1 MFIKKDAN
9 LIVDLINA
17 YLPKELAEDPDIII
31 AGGFALNAFLASEA
45 LTGVSEEIASVIKNN
60 IITNPLMK
68 FSDIDLW
75 LMKDSTSKF
84 APLFQHVPNGSNPS
98 KGAKHPFELGP
109 EISGQKLSCGRWSDW
124 ANTYTIYH
132 NSNKGVK
139 HVPIQCIVKPQ
150 SSTEDLISGF
160 DLGICSV
167 GIYRGEFIIHE
178 SLVNSLKE
186 KEIRYNNRNS
196 FENKPLGP
204 RVFQSLRFFKYRTKT
219 GFQFSKDLYDDVLA
233 TMSDANTFWIE
244 AKKSGAIT
252 QHGSVAAP
260 GVKVKIT
267 TAKDYEQEI
276 VTKESL
282 VGMIRKL
289 SQLFF
294 EMQKMSHWNITH
306 ALFFQDSEIFS
317 VKGVIEKN
325 LVDSEK
331 AKATANALDDLFN
344 DII

>member
-17 YLPKELAEDPDIII
+17 YLPKELAEDRDIII

-60 IITNPLMK
+60 IITNPIMK

-84 APLFQHVPNGSNPS
+84 VPLFQHVPNGSNPS
-98 KGAKHPFELGP
+98 KKAKHPLQLGL
-109 EISGQKLSCGRWSDW
+109 EISGQKLSCERWSDW
-124 ANTYTIYH
+124 ANTYTTFR
-132 NSNKGVK
+132 SPNKGIK
-139 HVPIQCIVKPQ
+139 LVPIQCIVKPQ

-178 SLVNSLKE
+178 SLIDSLKE

-196 FENKPLGP
+196 FENKSLGS
-204 RVFQSLRFFKYRTKT
+204 RIFQAIRFFKYHTKT
-219 GFQFSKDLYDDVLA
+219 NFPFSKDLYDDVLA

-252 QHGSVAAP
+252 KYGSVTTP

-267 TAKDYEQEI
+267 TTKDYEQEVI
-276 VTKESL
+276 AKETL
-282 VGMIRKL
+282 VGMINRL
-289 SQLFF
+289 AQLFA
-294 EMQKMSHWNITH
+294 EMQKMSHWNVTH

-331 AKATANALDDLFN
+331 AKATAKALDDLFN
-344 DII
+344 DLI

>member
-9 LIVDLINA
+9 LVVDLINA

-45 LTGVSEEIASVIKNN
+45 LTGVSEEIASVIKSN

-75 LMKDSTSKF
+75 LTEGSTSKF

-98 KGAKHPFELGP
+98 KKAKHPLGEGL
-109 EISGQKLSCGRWSDW
+109 EISGQRLSCERWSDW
-124 ANTYTIYH
+124 ANTYTAFH
-132 NSNKGVK
+132 NGNKGGKPVT
-139 HVPIQCIVKPQ
+139 IQCIVKPQ

-178 SLVNSLKE
+178 SLFDSLKE

-196 FENKPLGP
+196 FGKKSLGS

-252 QHGSVAAP
+252 QYGFIANP

-267 TAKDYEQEI
+267 TTKDYEQEI
-276 VTKESL
+276 IAKESL
-282 VGMIRKL
+282 IGMINRL
-289 SQLFF
+289 AQLFF
-294 EMQKMSHWNITH
+294 EMQKMSHWNVTH

-317 VKGVIEKN
+317 VKGIIEKN

-331 AKATANALDDLFN
+331 AKATAKALDDLFN
-344 DII
+344 DLI

>member
-1 MFIKKDAN
+1 
-9 LIVDLINA
+9 
-17 YLPKELAEDPDIII
+17 
-31 AGGFALNAFLASEA
+31 LASEA
-45 LTGVSEEIASVIKNN
+45 LTGVSEEIASVIKSN

-75 LMKDSTSKF
+75 LTEGSTSKF

-98 KGAKHPFELGP
+98 KKAKHPLGEGL
-109 EISGQKLSCGRWSDW
+109 EISGQRLSCERWSDW
-124 ANTYTIYH
+124 ANTYH
-132 NSNKGVK
+132 SPNKGRQL
-139 HVPIQCIVKPQ
+139 VPIQCIVKPQ
-150 SSTEDLISGF
+150 SLVEDLISGF

-178 SLVNSLKE
+178 SLFDSLKE

-196 FENKPLGP
+196 FGKKSLGS

-252 QHGSVAAP
+252 QYGFIANP

-267 TAKDYEQEI
+267 TTKDYEQEI
-276 VTKESL
+276 IAKESL
-282 VGMIRKL
+282 IGMINRL
-289 SQLFF
+289 AQLFF
-294 EMQKMSHWNITH
+294 EMQKMSHWNVTH

-317 VKGVIEKN
+317 VKGIIEKN

-331 AKATANALDDLFN
+331 AKATAKALDDLFN
-344 DII
+344 DLI

>member
-60 IITNPLMK
+60 IIINPLMK

-75 LMKDSTSKF
+75 LTEGSTSKF

-98 KGAKHPFELGP
+98 KRSKHPLEGGL
-109 EISGQKLSCGRWSDW
+109 EISGQKLSCEMWSDW
-124 ANTYTIYH
+124 ANTYH
-132 NSNKGVK
+132 SPNKGRK
-139 HVPIQCIVKPQ
+139 LVPIQCIVKPQ
-150 SSTEDLISGF
+150 SLAEDLISGF

-178 SLVNSLKE
+178 SLFDSLKE

-196 FENKPLGP
+196 FGNKSLGS
-204 RVFQSLRFFKYRTKT
+204 RVFQSLRFFKYRAKT
-219 GFQFSKDLYDDVLA
+219 SFQFSKDLYDDVMT
-233 TMSDANTFWIE
+233 TMSDANNFWIE
-244 AKKSGAIT
+244 ARKSGAISQYGT
-252 QHGSVAAP
+252 VATP
-260 GVKVKIT
+260 GAKVKIT
-267 TAKDYEQEI
+267 TTKDYEQEI
-276 VTKESL
+276 IAKESL
-282 VGMIRKL
+282 VGMINRL
-289 SQLFF
+289 AQLFF
-294 EMQKMSHWNITH
+294 EMQKMSHWNVTH

-317 VKGVIEKN
+317 VKGIIEKN

-331 AKATANALDDLFN
+331 AKATAKALDDLFN
-344 DII
+344 DLI

>member
-60 IITNPLMK
+60 LITKPLMK

-75 LMKDSTSKF
+75 LTKDSTSKF
-84 APLFQHVPNGSNPS
+84 TPLFRHVPNGSNPS
-98 KGAKHPFELGP
+98 KGAKHPLELGL
-109 EISGQKLSCGRWSDW
+109 EISGQKISCVRWSDW

-132 NSNKGVK
+132 NGNKGVK

-196 FENKPLGP
+196 FENKPLGS

-219 GFQFSKDLYDDVLA
+219 DFQFSKDLYDDVLA

-267 TAKDYEQEI
+267 TTKDYEQEI
-276 VTKESL
+276 MTKESL
-282 VGMIRKL
+282 VGMMRRL
-289 SQLFF
+289 SLLFF
-294 EMQKMSHWNITH
+294 EMQKMSHWSVTH
-306 ALFFQDSEIFS
+306 ALFFQDSELFS
-317 VKGVIEKN
+317 VKGIIEKN

-331 AKATANALDDLFN
+331 ARATAKALDDLFN
-344 DII
+344 DLM

>member
-75 LMKDSTSKF
+75 LTEGSTSKF

-98 KGAKHPFELGP
+98 KGAKHPLEEGL
-109 EISGQKLSCGRWSDW
+109 EISGQKLSCERWSDW
-124 ANTYTIYH
+124 ANTYTTFH
-132 NSNKGVK
+132 TPNKGVK
-139 HVPIQCIVKPQ
+139 LVSIQCIVKPQ
-150 SSTEDLISGF
+150 SLVEDLISGF
-160 DLGICSV
+160 DLGVCSV

-178 SLVNSLKE
+178 SLFDSLKE

-196 FENKPLGP
+196 FGNKSLGS
-204 RVFQSLRFFKYRTKT
+204 RVFQSLRFFKYRAKT
-219 GFQFSKDLYDDVLA
+219 SFQFSKDLYDDVMT
-233 TMSDANTFWIE
+233 TMSDANHFWIE
-244 AKKSGAIT
+244 ARKSGAISPYGT
-252 QHGSVAAP
+252 VATP

-267 TAKDYEQEI
+267 TTKDYEQEI
-276 VTKESL
+276 IAKESL
-282 VGMIRKL
+282 VGMINRL
-289 SQLFF
+289 AQLFA
-294 EMQKMSHWNITH
+294 EMQKMSHWNVTH

-331 AKATANALDDLFN
+331 AKATAKALDDLFN
-344 DII
+344 DLI